1 MNIRCPHCGFAKE
14 IPDNSI
20 PPGAN
25 RVNCPQCGQSF
36 PLDRPAVVQAQNF
49 TLTAEAPTVI
59 CPSCKLQQPQMTHCG
74 QCGLALAMSEATAVS
89 IPYAGFW
96 LRVVASIIDSLALFA
111 IQMVCGIL
119 LRLTSSLVAD
129 VMVGGGNTSQFL
141 ILLLFNLVINWAYF
155 VVFTGSCG
163 QTLGKMA
170 LRIKVVRTDGSDFG
184 YGRALLREVPGKF
197 VSGLILGIG
206 YLMVAFDERKQ
217 GLHDKIA
224 DSYVIKL

>member
-36 PLDRPAVVQAQNF
+36 PLDRPAVAQAQNF
-49 TLTAEAPTVI
+49 TLTADAPTII

-111 IQMVCGIL
+111 IQMVCALIFSLAGGLLGSNLDGRENGGFGIL
-119 LRLTSSLVAD
+119 W
-129 VMVGGGNTSQFL
+129 
-141 ILLLFNLVINWAYF
+141 LFTTVIGLAYY

-170 LRIKVVRTDGSDFG
+170 LRIKVVRTNGSDFG

-224 DSYVIKL
+224 DSYVVKL

>member
-1 MNIRCPHCGFAKE
+1 MNLRCPHCGFAKE
-14 IPDNSI
+14 IPDYNI

-36 PLDRPAVVQAQNF
+36 PLHRPSETLEQNF
-49 TLTAEAPTVI
+49 TLTSEAPTVA
-59 CPSCKLQQPQMTHCG
+59 CPSCKLMQPKGTRCT
-74 QCGLALAMSEATAVS
+74 QCGMALAARVESN
-89 IPYAGFW
+89 PYAGFW
-96 LRVVASIIDSLALFA
+96 LRVVASIIDSIALFA

-119 LRLTSSLVAD
+119 LRLTGSLVTD
-129 VMVGGGNTSQFL
+129 VMVGEGNGSHFL
-141 ILLLFNLVINWAYF
+141 ILLLFNLVINWGYF

-170 LRIKVVRTDGSDFG
+170 LRIKVVGTDGEDIG

-197 VSGLILGIG
+197 LSSLILFIG

-224 DSYVIKL
+224 DTYVIKL

>member
-1 MNIRCPHCGFAKE
+1 MNISCPHCGFAKE

-36 PLDRPAVVQAQNF
+36 PLDRPAETLEQNF
-49 TLTAEAPTVI
+49 ILTSEAPTVA
-59 CPSCKLQQPQMTHCG
+59 CPSCKLMQAKGTRCS
-74 QCGLALAMSEATAVS
+74 QCGMILAMSEATALS
-89 IPYAGFW
+89 NPYAGFW
-96 LRVVASIIDSLALFA
+96 LRVVASIIDSIALFA

-119 LRLTSSLVAD
+119 LRLTGSLVTD
-129 VMVGGGNTSQFL
+129 VMVGGSNTSQFL
-141 ILLLFNLVINWAYF
+141 ILLLFNLVINWGYF

-170 LRIKVVRTDGSDFG
+170 LRIKVVRTDGSDIG
-184 YGRALLREVPGKF
+184 YGRALLREVPAKF
-197 VSGLILGIG
+197 LSGLILGIG

-224 DSYVIKL
+224 DTYVIKL

>member
-36 PLDRPAVVQAQNF
+36 PLHRPSETLEQNF
-49 TLTAEAPTVI
+49 TLISEAPTVI
-59 CPSCKLQQPQMTHCG
+59 CPSCKLLQPQTTHCG
-74 QCGLALAMSEATAVS
+74 QCGLALSMSEATAVS

-111 IQMVCGIL
+111 IQVVCGIL

-141 ILLLFNLVINWAYF
+141 ILLLFNMVINWAYF

-224 DSYVIKL
+224 DSYVVKL